1 MMQPHERV
9 GPASLVLAPQRA
21 TGEPYT
27 TSELVA
33 AGAKRSRPGADTP
46 ERQGG
51 TEFDR
56 HCFRLQFTQKQEEL
70 SSMNFEKLMGEDKRN
85 NSLPEKCANKPNLWR
100 VVSELSKLRDPY
112 RAVDM
117 LLAIAGP
124 ALKQVEDEGRARE

>member
-1 MMQPHERV
+1 
-9 GPASLVLAPQRA
+9 
-21 TGEPYT
+21 
-27 TSELVA
+27 
-33 AGAKRSRPGADTP
+33 
-46 ERQGG
+46 
-51 TEFDR
+51 
-56 HCFRLQFTQKQEEL
+56 
-70 SSMNFEKLMGEDKRN
+70 MNFEKLMGEDKRN